1 MYNNEKRGIVGE
13 GSYML
18 IEQQLFEKRDKV
30 QEAIKTLQELEPKE
44 GYYVADSGGKDSDVI
59 YALVHMAGVKADYHH
74 GLTTIDPPDV
84 IYHMREFHKDT
95 VIERP
100 EIPLLQKLI
109 KKGYPTRQFRWCC
122 AIYKEHGGEGRFV
135 VTGVRG
141 AESVKRSKRKMV
153 EFCYRGTGKRYL
165 NIIHSWTS
173 EDVWEFHE
181 KYNIPYCKLYDEG
194 WERIGCLM
202 CPNAKPAERK
212 LQAERYPKYTANF
225 IRYFEKRYAY
235 AQERGLTS
243 ATRFSSGKE
252 MFDFWLNEDK
262 NQDNPDQSILFE

>member
-1 MYNNEKRGIVGE
+1 
-13 GSYML
+13 ML

-109 KKGYPTRQFRWCC
+109 KKGYPTR
-122 AIYKEHGGEGRFV
+122 
-135 VTGVRG
+135 
-141 AESVKRSKRKMV
+141 
-153 EFCYRGTGKRYL
+153 
-165 NIIHSWTS
+165 
-173 EDVWEFHE
+173 
-181 KYNIPYCKLYDEG
+181 
-194 WERIGCLM
+194 
-202 CPNAKPAERK
+202 
-212 LQAERYPKYTANF
+212 
-225 IRYFEKRYAY
+225 
-235 AQERGLTS
+235 
-243 ATRFSSGKE
+243 
-252 MFDFWLNEDK
+252 
-262 NQDNPDQSILFE
+262 